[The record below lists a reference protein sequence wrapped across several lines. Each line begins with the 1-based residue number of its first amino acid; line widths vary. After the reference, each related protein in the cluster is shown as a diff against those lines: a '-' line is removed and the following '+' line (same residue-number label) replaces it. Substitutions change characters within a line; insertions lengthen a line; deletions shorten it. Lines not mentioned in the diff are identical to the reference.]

1 MVNIKGEELKDHK
14 SHINRWYAVRLGLSV
29 TLEAIH
35 LECYQHEIPNVPW
48 MGMCS
53 SGHASVYEEKLRR
66 HQPESNSYK
75 NGVMLELEEVV
86 ISQDGSGMKIYVTLY
101 WLRIFFI

>member
-1 MVNIKGEELKDHK
+1 
-14 SHINRWYAVRLGLSV
+14 
-29 TLEAIH
+29 
-35 LECYQHEIPNVPW
+35 

-101 WLRIFFI
+101 